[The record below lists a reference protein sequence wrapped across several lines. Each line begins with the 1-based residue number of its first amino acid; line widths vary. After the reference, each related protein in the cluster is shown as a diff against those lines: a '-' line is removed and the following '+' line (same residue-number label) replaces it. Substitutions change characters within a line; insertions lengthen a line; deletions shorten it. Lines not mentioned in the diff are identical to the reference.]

1 MWLSGIQL
9 PEHQPY
15 SDTDLS
21 QHTEQPRSSRVR
33 PCMYSATPQLA
44 IMQLCLPFRQKA
56 KPITQE
62 NVTSLNPLQFLQ
74 GFERQI
80 WFLWESLLQLI
91 GVEVKKEDGA
101 VRGFVLDQIIFL
113 LVLIS

>member
-1 MWLSGIQL
+1 
-9 PEHQPY
+9 
-15 SDTDLS
+15 
-21 QHTEQPRSSRVR
+21 
-33 PCMYSATPQLA
+33 
-44 IMQLCLPFRQKA
+44 MQLCLPFRQKA

-80 WFLWESLLQLI
+80 WFLWESLLQLV

-101 VRGFVLDQIIFL
+101 VRGFVLDQIIFPL
-113 LVLIS
+113 MLIS